1 MGRPGSP
8 DDGGVLRRSMLA
20 HRGRITATAALFV
33 SHQTG
38 EALVPL
44 LIGVILDR
52 AVTTGDPGALAF
64 WLGVLAVDFLVLSL
78 SFRFGSRVGLLA
90 GVRADRALRLALAG
104 RVLDSR
110 GGADTTL
117 PPGALV
123 SIATADA
130 RRTAMVNFLLPH
142 GIAAVVGVAVASAGL
157 LAVSV
162 PLGLLI
168 LLGTPPVM
176 LLVRALSGPLERR
189 ASAQQEQAAR
199 AAGIGTD
206 LVRGVRVVKGLRAER
221 AGVTRY
227 RAVSR
232 DSLAATLHTTRA
244 EAGYSGAVIAVNGV
258 FLAVVALVGGGLAA
272 SGDIT
277 AGGLVAAVGLA
288 QFLLGPLA
296 VFGEIT
302 AALAAGRASAAR
314 ISSVLNAEP
323 AVTGGADVLGPVAG
337 RVELAGV
344 TGDRLA
350 GLDLVV
356 PAGELV
362 CVVTTDPAEAT
373 ALRRF
378 LGREADPPGGRLAL
392 DGTPLTD
399 VAPDVLRAAVLVSPH
414 DADLFEGT
422 VADNIRAG
430 GGEDVAAAARAAQVE
445 RMASALPDGM
455 ATAVTERGRSLS
467 GGQRQRVALARAL
480 HADPPVLVLHD
491 PTTAVDAATEAAI
504 AAGVRSARVGRTTI
518 VLCSSPALL
527 AVADR
532 VVFVEEGVVSAA
544 GDHATL
550 LRDHPRYR
558 ELILS

>member
-8 DDGGVLRRSMLA
+8 TDGGVLRRSVLA
-20 HRGRITATAALFV
+20 QRGRIAATSALFIG
-33 SHQTG
+33 HQAG

-44 LIGVILDR
+44 LIGVVLDQ
-52 AVTTGDPGALAF
+52 AITTGDAGALAF
-64 WLGVLAVDFLVLSL
+64 WLAVLAVDFLLLS
-78 SFRFGSRVGLLA
+78 SCYRFGARVGLLA
-90 GVRADRALRLALAG
+90 GVRADRVLRLALAA
-104 RVLDSR
+104 RVLDGR
-110 GGADTTL
+110 GGADADL

-123 SIATADA
+123 SIATADV
-130 RRTAMVNFLLPH
+130 RRTAMVNYLLPH
-142 GIAAVVGVAVASAGL
+142 GIAAVVGVVVAGVAL
-157 LAVSV
+157 LTVSL

-189 ASAQQEQAAR
+189 AAAQQEQAAQ
-199 AAGIGTD
+199 AAGVGTD
-206 LVRGVRVVKGLRAER
+206 LVRGVRVVKGLGAER
-221 AGVTRY
+221 AGVSRY

-232 DSLAATLHTTRA
+232 ASLAATLHTSRA

-272 SGDIT
+272 AGEIT
-277 AGGLVAAVGLA
+277 AGNLVSAVGLA
-288 QFLLGPLA
+288 QFLLGPLGTL
-296 VFGEIT
+296 GEIT
-302 AALAAGRASAAR
+302 ASVAAGRASATR
-314 ISSVLNAEP
+314 IAKVLDAPP
-323 AVTGGADVLGPVAG
+323 AVTGGGAGLGAVAG
-337 RVELAGV
+337 RVGLTGV
-344 TGDRLA
+344 TGGRLA
-350 GLDLVV
+350 GLELTVE
-356 PAGELV
+356 PGELV
-362 CVVTTDPAEAT
+362 CVVTADPGEAM

-378 LGREADPPGGRLAL
+378 LGREADPEEGRLTL

-399 VAPDVLRAAVLVSPH
+399 IAPDALRTAVLVSPH

-422 VADNIRAG
+422 VQDNILAG
-430 GGEDVAAAARAAQVE
+430 GSGDVSAAVRAAQVD
-445 RMASALPDGM
+445 RMAAALPDGL

-491 PTTAVDAATEAAI
+491 PTTAVDAVTEAAI
-504 AAGVRSARVGRTTI
+504 AAGLRDVRAGRTTI

-532 VVFVEEGVVSAA
+532 VVYVERGTVTASGEHA
-544 GDHATL
+544 GL
-550 LRDHPRYR
+550 LRDHEGYR